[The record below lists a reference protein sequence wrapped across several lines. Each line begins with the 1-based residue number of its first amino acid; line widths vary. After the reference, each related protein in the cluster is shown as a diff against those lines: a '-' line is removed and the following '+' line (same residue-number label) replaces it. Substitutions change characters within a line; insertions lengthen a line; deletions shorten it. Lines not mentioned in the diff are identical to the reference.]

1 MNQVKNT
8 VYCKKCLSIV
18 VGKGVKDVLGNEFCD
33 RDCLKDWWAENRKSE
48 DELYGWWIGR
58 D

>member
-1 MNQVKNT
+1 MENI

-18 VGKGVKDVLGNEFCD
+18 VGKGVRDVLGNIFCD
-33 RDCLKDWWAENRKSE
+33 SGCRKNWWEDNRKSA